1 MGMFRRYL
9 EIPLIWKVLTGL
21 VLGLVLGLTLRE
33 RAEVLAPFGQLF
45 IQLLIM
51 LALPVVF
58 LMLIQGIM
66 AVDPRAVGRMG
77 AKILVYYFTTG
88 LVAVTLGLGLGLLF
102 NPGESLVGQ
111 QAEET
116 APPEE
121 TDWVQFLLDLFPD
134 NLFGGVVGTS
144 PVTIVIV
151 ACLIAMP
158 LSILRYSGNEAV
170 QRGARTV
177 EEVSAALAEAIFMLI
192 RAVLHYAP
200 IGLAALIADG
210 IGGSGTNL
218 IAELGTLLLTV
229 VIGCVLMLCLYAVL
243 VRAWGMKPLQY
254 FAVTREATLMGF
266 TTRSSSASLPVVLR
280 AAERGGASRSVYGFS
295 LPLGVQLNSDGS
307 ALTLGIYAVFAANY
321 GGIDLSFGDL
331 IVIALIASLA
341 AIGSGT
347 VPGGQLVA
355 MSLVFAQA
363 GLPLGALG
371 LIAAVDQPLGMMLT
385 AVNVNGDLAGTFI
398 TAKTEDRLDEDSPLT
413 GGPGVGL
420 DREGAGDDDFAD
432 ITGHTGPYATDPSSK
447 DTS

>member
-1 MGMFRRYL
+1 MDLFRKYL
-9 EIPLIWKVLTGL
+9 EIPLIWKVVTGL
-21 VLGLVLGLTLRE
+21 VLGVVLGLVLRE
-33 RAEVLAPFGQLF
+33 RAEVLAPFGQIF

-66 AVDPRAVGRMG
+66 AIDPRAVGRMG

-111 QAEET
+111 QAEEPE
-116 APPEE
+116 APAE
-121 TDWVQFLLDLFPD
+121 TDWVQFLLDLLPD
-134 NLFGGVVGTS
+134 NLFAGVVGTS

-158 LSILRYSGNEAV
+158 LSILRYSPNEAV

-177 EEVSAALAEAIFMLI
+177 EEVALALAEAIFILI
-192 RAVLHYAP
+192 RAVLQYAP

-243 VRAWGMKPLQY
+243 VRSWGMKPLQY
-254 FAVTREATLMGF
+254 FKVTREATLMGF

-355 MSLVFAQA
+355 MSLVFSQA

-398 TAKTEDRLDEDSPLT
+398 VAKTEDRLDEDSALT
-413 GGPGVGL
+413 GGPGVSL

-432 ITGHTGPYATDPSSK
+432 VTGHTGPYATDPSSK
-447 DTS
+447 DT